1 MKGHEEKVT
10 EVRVR
15 LKEQVTARETE
26 LEKCALELRSLR
38 SELDRVKR
46 SKLEAEEE
54 GTSLKAMVHELQASL
69 SEKFAVLTR
78 RIVAS
83 EMEANS
89 AKAEL
94 DAKKTEL
101 ENGLLQMEKWRV
113 HKQSSRFCMDGQRYA
128 ILRTMFHVALLVVIL
143 PATVFVRTH
152 AYTYRIPTPETFERY
167 RSKSTRESRSLAL
180 GKKKFDTS
188 NRKRNFSRAS
198 FRTSERRWR
207 ESSKRKHTKPARCK
221 RISKNASMTWRTKIR
236 S

>member
-46 SKLEAEEE
+46 SKLEAEE
-54 GTSLKAMVHELQASL
+54 GCTSLKAMVHDMQASL

-83 EMEANS
+83 EMDANS

-94 DAKKTEL
+94 DAKKMEL
-101 ENGLLQMEKWRV
+101 ENGQLQMEKWRV
-113 HKQSSRFCMDGQRYA
+113 
-128 ILRTMFHVALLVVIL
+128 L
-143 PATVFVRTH
+143 
-152 AYTYRIPTPETFERY
+152 
-167 RSKSTRESRSLAL
+167 
-180 GKKKFDTS
+180 
-188 NRKRNFSRAS
+188 
-198 FRTSERRWR
+198 
-207 ESSKRKHTKPARCK
+207 
-221 RISKNASMTWRTKIR
+221 
-236 S
+236 